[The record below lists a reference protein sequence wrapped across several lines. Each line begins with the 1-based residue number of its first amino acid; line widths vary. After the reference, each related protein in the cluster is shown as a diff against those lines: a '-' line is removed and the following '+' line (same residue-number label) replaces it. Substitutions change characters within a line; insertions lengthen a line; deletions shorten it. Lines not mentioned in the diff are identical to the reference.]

1 MRHSPNLLF
10 PATPLPKHTQWRK
23 KGKSSRKLQESRMKD
38 GHYDRGML
46 EVPRVHIAGMLTQSQ
61 CKEEGTL

>member
-1 MRHSPNLLF
+1 
-10 PATPLPKHTQWRK
+10 
-23 KGKSSRKLQESRMKD
+23 MKD